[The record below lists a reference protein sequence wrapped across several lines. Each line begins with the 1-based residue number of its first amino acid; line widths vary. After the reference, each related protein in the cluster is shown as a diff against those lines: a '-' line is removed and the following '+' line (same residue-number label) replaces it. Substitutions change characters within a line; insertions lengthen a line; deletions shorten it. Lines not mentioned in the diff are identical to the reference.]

1 MEWINEISNTDN
13 VIYDICIKNA
23 CLIIHIKLWNGQH
36 KKMSFQIT
44 MVSRKKS
51 IGQEIGDIII
61 QTNSVMLDEL
71 RQDILNGQGSLA
83 EIENVKNFAF
93 YNSWND
99 IIIMEI
105 LPKDALYS

>member
-1 MEWINEISNTDN
+1 MDN

-36 KKMSFQIT
+36 KKNEFSNYYGF
-44 MVSRKKS
+44 KEKNS

-61 QTNSVMLDEL
+61 QTNSVILDEL

-83 EIENVKNFAF
+83 EIENVKSFAL

-105 LPKDALYS
+105 LSKDALHS